1 MTNEFLEDRRKS
13 LEELFFAK
21 QDHEL
26 IARLRRQQQVEG
38 DLLAL
43 RVASGIQDEELL
55 ERLRDLGLTAE
66 TVAALTLV
74 PLVEVAWVDGHVAER
89 EREAVLQAAH
99 AAGIETGSD
108 AYGLLE
114 RWLDERPATEVLDA
128 WKRYIGALASEL
140 GDASLAVL
148 EADVMQRAWKVAES
162 AGGFLGAAAV
172 SGPERDLLHELQ
184 RAFHHPAP

>member
-1 MTNEFLEDRRKS
+1 MSNEFLDERRKS

-26 IARLRRQQQVEG
+26 VARLRRQQQVEG

-43 RVASGIQDEELL
+43 RVASGIQDQPLL
-55 ERLRDLGLTAE
+55 ERLRELGLTAE

-74 PLVEVAWVDGHVAER
+74 PLVEVAWVDGYVAER
-89 EREAVLQAAH
+89 EREAVLKAADH
-99 AAGIETGSD
+99 AGIEGGSD

-114 RWLDERPATEVLDA
+114 RWLSERPAPEVLES
-128 WKRYIGALASEL
+128 WKSYIGALASEL
-140 GDASLAVL
+140 GDAALAVL
-148 EADVMQRAWKVAES
+148 ESDVMERAWKVAEA

-172 SGPERDLLHELQ
+172 SGPERDKLHELQ
-184 RAFHHPAP
+184 RTFYHARS